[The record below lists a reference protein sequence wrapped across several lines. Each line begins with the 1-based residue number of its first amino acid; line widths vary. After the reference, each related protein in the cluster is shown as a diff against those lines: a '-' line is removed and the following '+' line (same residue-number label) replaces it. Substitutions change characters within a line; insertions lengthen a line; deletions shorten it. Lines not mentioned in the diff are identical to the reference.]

1 MSEKIQNPTE
11 KNRVTSE
18 GLPSWAMEQIMQ
30 QEQQSYDER
39 MKNGESPKIVYWEQ
53 FLDTQAEK
61 PFEQYLQFC
70 KADGEN
76 IEEICYGLFLDFWQ
90 GRRNFKMP
98 KIIKSVKLAEMA
110 ISKIQNSRDTKKL
123 ISIVTFYEENNEAV
137 KAEGFY
143 LVLCDLFSN
152 GEDTEQDLNQAAKYL
167 KCAINITNTSD
178 RRNKLREIYEW
189 QNNSPA
195 QDVRT
200 CKAYEKMI
208 AENVRFARTDYANY
222 LKSHDKRREA
232 VHWLIE
238 DEKYEDAYKNINLHS
253 KKEIDD
259 AVSELKK
266 GAADSEFSNSLK
278 LMQSSYEQLQN
289 ILSYKETP
297 LSYLRISILY
307 SIPLIGLIYALYHT
321 AKLNVKF
328 FILGFVLTIAAG
340 IGAFV
345 NFGKIE
351 IGLLAVVTSISI
363 WAIISLIV
371 DIQRRRKFISSREIW
386 KKLRNSSNY
395 QKWSEGFKTT
405 VSSKVSNL
413 EIVGASNDEY
423 TIKFNLEAV
432 DNPGGT
438 RNFNGT
444 AVIIKE
450 NNEWKIYSVNH
461 KRIN

>member
-1 MSEKIQNPTE
+1 
-11 KNRVTSE
+11 
-18 GLPSWAMEQIMQ
+18 
-30 QEQQSYDER
+30 

-178 RRNKLREIYEW
+178 RRNKLREIYER

-208 AENVRFARTDYANY
+208 AENVRFAGTDYANY

-238 DEKYEDAYKNINLHS
+238 DEKYEDAYKNIDLHS

-386 KKLRNSSNY
+386 KKL
-395 QKWSEGFKTT
+395 QPHPQ
-405 VSSKVSNL
+405 
-413 EIVGASNDEY
+413 
-423 TIKFNLEAV
+423 LEAKSEIFSGLSDKV
-432 DNPGGT
+432 
-438 RNFNGT
+438 T
-444 AVIIKE
+444 ATFSWILPIPFIFLICVPILFYNDIMK
-450 NNEWKIYSVNH
+450 YQ
-461 KRIN
+461 